1 MTLVKRQNV
10 TKLILNEFTRIMV
23 NFLRI
28 IHRVMNFYSVG
39 SLYDIQPPHRTQK
52 YAGKA
57 SGILHEQE
65 CGEVRAMLTYWK
77 VNLTIV

>member
-1 MTLVKRQNV
+1 
-10 TKLILNEFTRIMV
+10 
-23 NFLRI
+23 
-28 IHRVMNFYSVG
+28 MNFYSVD

-65 CGEVRAMLTYWK
+65 CGEKRAMLTYGK